1 MTSKERDV
9 DAARSM
15 ADPDERQQSP
25 PDATRAPESTS
36 ADPGAPPGLGEA
48 PTEDVAA
55 DTVTQASWESFPAS
69 DAPGWRNRAA

>member
-1 MTSKERDV
+1 MTSTESDARPERPV
-9 DAARSM
+9 
-15 ADPDERQQSP
+15 ADP
-25 PDATRAPESTS
+25 APGQ
-36 ADPGAPPGLGEA
+36 AAAPGAPRASEATASDGDALSELGEA